1 MAKSHGILTGP
12 KRERYEANLAAKKA
26 RKRNKQNNM
35 SARKDVHRKRAAMAA
50 EAAASEE
57 NAALAAEG
65 KAKRTKRQAPPRATT
80 FDRIR
85 AVDTGVEVVK
95 RRGPVILLGSPESS
109 GVLQLSLLLAA
120 KSYPY
125 TYERR
130 LNEGGKDGGA
140 QMLVDDHVGT
150 GMGGSNEGAAPVDPA
165 APVAPVAPASSS
177 SSDSSSSSSASALS
191 GGDEEKSEAGT
202 GEAEGS
208 AGKGEGGVT
217 EEEGEWER
225 GACLIHGDISFRD
238 MTLAMQYVK
247 KRRGEER
254 EKERKREREGERERG
269 REREGERERERGRET
284 QLPCVVC
291 VCVRACM
298 IRKRRAEK
306 RALPLCS
313 VDPAVPL
320 CPCAPVVC
328 MCVRWMCGS
337 WMG

>member
-177 SSDSSSSSSASALS
+177 SSDSSSSSSSASALS

-247 KRRGEER
+247 KKR
-254 EKERKREREGERERG
+254 EKRERKRG
-269 REREGERERERGRET
+269 REREGEREREEERERERKRDPAT
-284 QLPCVVC
+284 LRCVC
-291 VCVRACM
+291 VCSVCDKKEESRKACT
-298 IRKRRAEK
+298 A
-306 RALPLCS
+306 AL
-313 VDPAVPL
+313 
-320 CPCAPVVC
+320 
-328 MCVRWMCGS
+328 
-337 WMG
+337 